1 MNKILRKCREFGLII
16 RLPELET
23 EEALN
28 CVRSLKRG
36 DIPLCIVDSKSNG
49 WINILKEIAFKEDL
63 FIAVENIE
71 SLEEAYTA
79 AGNGAQFFILQDSN
93 EELMIELKES
103 GFFYIPRV
111 STIKELQICEDLRIE
126 CVLPTSSKVLDNTTL
141 YCIEETKN
149 KYKIKHKDNILF
161 TIINLD
167 KNISDYEIWTNDIV
181 TNYLGFQF
189 KEIII
194 NKDSDDNLI
203 KFGEIFSAINKCKIK
218 YGIVNTIILECNDFN
233 RTISYLKWKNLY
245 INPNDVKIINNKIV
259 QGHLD
264 LMLNEYKI
272 VVKERMN

>member
-16 RLPELET
+16 RLPELKAED
-23 EEALN
+23 ALN
-28 CVRSLKRG
+28 CVRSLKKG
-36 DIPLCIVDSKSNG
+36 DIPLCIVNSKING
-49 WINILKEIAFKEDL
+49 WQDVLKEIAFKEDL

-79 AGNGAQFFILQDSN
+79 AGNGAQFFILENSN
-93 EELMIELKES
+93 EELMIQLKES

-111 STIKELQICEDLRIE
+111 STIKDLRLCEDLGIE
-126 CVLPTSSKVLDNTTL
+126 CILPTSVQVLKNTTL

-149 KYKIKHKDNILF
+149 KYKIEHKENILF
-161 TIINLD
+161 SIINLD
-167 KNISDYEIWTNDIV
+167 KNISDYEIWMNNIV

-194 NKDSDDNLI
+194 NKDSEEDLI
-203 KFGEIFSAINKCKIK
+203 KFGEIFAAINKCKIK
-218 YGIVNTIILECNDFN
+218 YGIENTIILECNDFN

-245 INPNDVKIINNKIV
+245 INPNDVKIISNKIV

-264 LMLNEYKI
+264 LRLNEYKI
-272 VVKERMN
+272 VVKERIN